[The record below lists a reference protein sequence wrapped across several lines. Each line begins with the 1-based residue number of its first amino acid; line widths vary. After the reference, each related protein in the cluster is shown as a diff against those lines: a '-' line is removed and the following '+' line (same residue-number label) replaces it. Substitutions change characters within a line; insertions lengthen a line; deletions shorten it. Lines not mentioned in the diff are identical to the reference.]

1 MQGNRLTKRLLLELI
16 LGEDDSKTTAEIL
29 DSDEISSVID
39 HQWNSS
45 VKYESGNNTDYTRLF
60 VRISETIKPEKGEK
74 STNSIFLIK
83 EIEKL
88 RRLNTAIQNRYRI
101 ALGIAAS
108 LLFIIMVSSVK
119 IIRTNRIFE
128 KTITESIAPFG
139 QKSQLVLADETKVYL
154 NSGTIIRYDNH
165 FGKRN
170 RKIELVGE
178 AYFEVSKNKKI
189 PFIISTSDVE
199 IKVLGTKFNVTAYPD
214 DPVIETYVTEGKVNV
229 KDINSEKSLILGAN
243 QKASFSKDKKQ
254 LTLSNVNVN
263 NFISWKENI
272 LYFDNE
278 NFENIIKKLERW
290 YNVSIRL
297 EGKDS
302 IDDRFTLTIKDE
314 SLREVLDLISL
325 TTPMH
330 YKLEGNNVTI
340 VYSKRKLNIK

>member
-1 MQGNRLTKRLLLELI
+1 MKGNKLIKRLLQDLI
-16 LGEDDSKTTAEIL
+16 LGEEDSKILAEIL
-29 DSDEISSVID
+29 DSDEISSMMV

-45 VKYESGNNTDYTRLF
+45 DNTEDRQDSGRNTNYTQIFEKIRK
-60 VRISETIKPEKGEK
+60 IINPEKGEGPAGLLTL
-74 STNSIFLIK
+74 SK

-88 RRLNTAIQNRYRI
+88 RSINTVIRNRYRI
-101 ALGIAAS
+101 AIGIAAS
-108 LLFIIMVSSVK
+108 LLFIIALASIKFVGSNSLFK
-119 IIRTNRIFE
+119 
-128 KTITESIAPFG
+128 KTITESIAPLG
-139 QKSQLVLADETKVYL
+139 QKSQLVLADGTKAFL
-154 NSGTIIRYDNH
+154 NSGTVLRYDNQ

-178 AYFEVSKNKKI
+178 AYFEVAKNKKI
-189 PFIISTSDVE
+189 PFIINTSDIE
-199 IKVLGTKFNVTAYPD
+199 IKVLGTKFNVSAYPN

-229 KDINSEKSLILGAN
+229 RDINSEKSLVLVAH
-243 QKASFSKDKKQ
+243 QKVSFSKGKKL
-254 LTLSNVNVN
+254 LTLSEVHSDNL
-263 NFISWKENI
+263 ISWKENI

-302 IDDRFTLTIKDE
+302 IDDRFTLTIKEE

-330 YKLEGNNVTI
+330 YKFEGNKVTI
-340 VYSKRKLNIK
+340 VYSKR